1 MTCATMTDIDT
12 DDDALKRC
20 LEIAKRDRETHELMK
35 EKPLNEAMENAAYH
49 CQHAALSLKTWQEPP
64 CVADEDDPHP
74 RDPGA
79 QKLLRELLQHNISR
93 YEPDPLAA
101 LHQVKRRRK

>member
-1 MTCATMTDIDT
+1 MTDIDT

-49 CQHAALSLKTWQEPP
+49 CQHAP
-64 CVADEDDPHP
+64 
-74 RDPGA
+74 
-79 QKLLRELLQHNISR
+79 
-93 YEPDPLAA
+93 
-101 LHQVKRRRK
+101 